1 MTITAN
7 EYAKR
12 IGYSAASVT
21 KRLKSQ
27 PDNNKSLPGAV
38 SVKKYGNTWMIEL
51 EKPFVA
57 SKIKKEF
64 KENLVN
70 SN

>member
-27 PDNNKSLPGAV
+27 PDNNKHLPGAV

-51 EKPFVA
+51 QKPFIVN
-57 SKIKKEF
+57 KIKKEF

-70 SN
+70 SI